1 MVLAIAFLA
10 SVALLSG
17 FLFLTA
23 REART
28 GSRAFPSFRSSL
40 DAKVASFTHA
50 FDKVD
55 VSATAL
61 GFARTLGKRVVHDV
75 AHVSLA
81 LVEALQAALHRFVTR
96 LKAREQAGAP
106 RPFVT
111 YVSKVKRVLR
121 VNREERKETGVE

>member
-10 SVALLSG
+10 SVALLVG
-17 FLFLTA
+17 FLLLTA

-28 GSRAFPSFRSSL
+28 GSRAFPALRSSL
-40 DAKVASFTHA
+40 DAKVGTFIHA
-50 FDKVD
+50 FDRVD
-55 VSATAL
+55 VSATAV
-61 GFARTLGKRVVHDV
+61 GFVRTLIKRVVHDI

-81 LVEALQAALHRFVTR
+81 FVEALQAALRSFIER
-96 LKAREQAGAP
+96 MKAREQAGTP

-121 VNREERKETGVE
+121 VNREEKKPEVE

>member
-1 MVLAIAFLA
+1 MVLAIALLA
-10 SVALLSG
+10 AVALLSG

-28 GSRAFPSFRSSL
+28 GSRAFPAFRSSL
-40 DAKVASFTHA
+40 DAKVVSFTHA

-61 GFARTLGKRVVHDV
+61 GFTRALGKRVVHDI

-81 LVEALQAALHRFVTR
+81 GVEALQAALHRFVER
-96 LKAREQAGAP
+96 LKAREQVGAP
-106 RPFVT
+106 RPFVE

-121 VNREERKETGVE
+121 VNREEGKNSDVQ